1 MQQLSQEECLL
12 RTVEQEDGMG
22 EGRKAALAA
31 LAWTGI
37 VAAGLVACGGGGGG
51 GSAATSATGASTTP
65 VDGSPAGTPSTVG
78 GAAGDAGS
86 STTLGNCEM
95 FPPQAVFN
103 TRIDDTNLF
112 PARAESAA
120 WVASIGTSIPFRADW
135 WLGTNPAQWDAYYG
149 IPFNTVDGT
158 AATTDW
164 PVLSY
169 DFAGSGVSN
178 AAGWPHESDCAV
190 ADGSGFRIAR
200 NCSAVPAAQ
209 RRFPFPRSNLL
220 NEGGTC
226 NDPNTC
232 GDHHVLVVEQGACR
246 LWEAYHAYNLSG
258 RWHALS
264 TAAWDLKSLA
274 LRPNTW
280 TSGDAAG
287 LPITPFLAKAAEAS
301 SGEIRH
307 ALRVTLRDSAIAN
320 SYVWPARHAAGS
332 SAGSVP
338 FGAVMRLKKD
348 FVIPAHWTTQAKAI
362 ATAAKQYG
370 LYVADIGS
378 DFYVQGE
385 PSAQWQEQTFRDL
398 RAITMQNMEFVDL
411 GAVTRDPRFSADSMA
426 ARW

>member
-1 MQQLSQEECLL
+1 
-12 RTVEQEDGMG
+12 MG
-22 EGRKAALAA
+22 GGKKAALAA

-37 VAAGLVACGGGGGG
+37 VGAGLIACGGGGGG
-51 GSAATSATGASTTP
+51 GSPASSAIGAETTGPTAPGATIVGSSPGGNGASDAVGSGP
-65 VDGSPAGTPSTVG
+65 VLDDCELFPA
-78 GAAGDAGS
+78 
-86 STTLGNCEM
+86 
-95 FPPQAVFN
+95 QAVFN
-103 TRIDDTNLF
+103 TRIDDTSLF

-120 WVASIGTSIPFRADW
+120 WAASIGTAKVFHADW
-135 WLGTNPAQWDAYYG
+135 WLGIDPAQRDAYYG
-149 IPFNTVDGT
+149 MPYNMVDGT

-164 PVLSY
+164 PSVSY
-169 DFAGSGVSN
+169 DFTGSGV
-178 AAGWPHESDCAV
+178 AGMAGWPWESDCAV
-190 ADGSGFRIAR
+190 AGGDGSIKRGC
-200 NCSAVPAAQ
+200 NNVAAT
-209 RRFPFPRSNLL
+209 FPFPRSNVK
-220 NEGGTC
+220 NEGGAC

-258 RWHALS
+258 RWYALS

-287 LPITPFLAKAAEAS
+287 LPITPFLAKASEAS

-307 ALRVTLRDSAIAN
+307 ALRVTLRDDVIAN
-320 SYVWPARHAAGS
+320 AFVWPARHAAGNA
-332 SAGSVP
+332 AGSVP
-338 FGAVMRLKKD
+338 FGAVLRLKKD
-348 FVIPAHWTTQAKAI
+348 FQIPSSWTTQAKAI

-398 RAITMQNMEFVDL
+398 RGISMGDMEFVDM
-411 GAVTRDPRFSADSMA
+411 GAVTRDPRFSVDSMA